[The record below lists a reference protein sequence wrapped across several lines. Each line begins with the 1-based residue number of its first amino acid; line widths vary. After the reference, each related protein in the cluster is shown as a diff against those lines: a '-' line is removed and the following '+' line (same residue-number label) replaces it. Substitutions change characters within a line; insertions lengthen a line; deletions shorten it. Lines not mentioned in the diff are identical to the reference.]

1 MVLRGAEPHN
11 VLLMGGRD
19 RQAMES
25 GHLRTLLAEIWRRD
39 ETRPS
44 LAMWLVR
51 LLLIALA
58 LSAVPSSMLNMSGG
72 KADAHPLTFVAENT
86 FAAGIQPAALTAST
100 VALGVYGDDL
110 GALLRPAAP
119 FHFAGS
125 DENRRNAIDCLA
137 AAGWYEAGDD
147 ANGQRSVMQ
156 VVLNR
161 VRHPAFPST
170 ICGVVFE
177 GSQQATGCQF
187 TFTCDGSL
195 VRRHPAAW
203 ELADARKL
211 AAEALAGAVDR
222 SVGQATH
229 YHADYVSPW
238 WSSKMQQL
246 SMVGLH
252 IFYRWPGQFGAL
264 STRSNSGAEAGFQ
277 TLAGRAIMSAR
288 MQPAADQTSGAALPA
303 APALALAEAKIQPPE
318 PVSSLAR
325 PTSALFMAVEPATAN
340 GGWAVAALGKCAG
353 RRTCQ
358 VIAYPSADAVDR
370 NRDLAAPLRE
380 RPLFLFVRDGTS
392 GMEVA
397 LWDCDRVS
405 RPSASQCLP
414 ANSKALDDLMQERSD

>member
-1 MVLRGAEPHN
+1 
-11 VLLMGGRD
+11 
-19 RQAMES
+19 
-25 GHLRTLLAEIWRRD
+25 
-39 ETRPS
+39 
-44 LAMWLVR
+44 
-51 LLLIALA
+51 
-58 LSAVPSSMLNMSGG
+58 
-72 KADAHPLTFVAENT
+72 
-86 FAAGIQPAALTAST
+86 
-100 VALGVYGDDL
+100 
-110 GALLRPAAP
+110 
-119 FHFAGS
+119 
-125 DENRRNAIDCLA
+125 
-137 AAGWYEAGDD
+137 
-147 ANGQRSVMQ
+147 MQ

-211 AAEALAGAVDR
+211 AADALAGAVDR

-264 STRSNSGAEAGFQ
+264 STRSNSGAEASFQ

-288 MQPAADQTSGAALPA
+288 MQSAADQTSDAAALPA
-303 APALALAEAKIQPPE
+303 APALALADSRIQPPA
-318 PVSSLAR
+318 PVSSVAR

-414 ANSKALDDLMQERSD
+414 ANSKALDDLMRERSD